1 MRNARKVLS
10 LFLVLSLLLGVF
22 AAGGTSFAA
31 GPDVRNV
38 IVLVAD
44 GCGSTHTTLA
54 RWYQGQPLT
63 LDGMVTGGV
72 ITHSADSMITDSA
85 PAATAFATGYKSD
98 TKFISVLPAVID
110 VPHVQSVSDN
120 DKYRPVASVLEAA
133 KLAGKSTGLVATS
146 NIQHATPACYSAH
159 WPNRNDYN
167 EIAEQ
172 QVYEDIDVVFGG
184 GRQYL
189 LPVHKGGKR
198 TDGAD
203 LINELKYRG
212 YKIVDNTADMKKFDG
227 TKVWGLFADDALA
240 YDMDRDP
247 AKEPS
252 LAEMTQKAIEILS
265 KNKKGFFLFIEGS
278 KVDWASHANDPIGV
292 ISDVLAFD
300 RAVKTAVDF
309 AKKDGHTLVIAF
321 SDHGNGGMSIG
332 SMESNK
338 NYDTLKPSQVVD
350 PLKKAKL
357 TGEGLEAKLNAD
369 RSNIAEVMAAY
380 YGITDLT
387 EQEIQA
393 IKEAK
398 PGSLN
403 YAVGP
408 MISKRSM
415 IGWTTNGHCGEDL
428 FLYAYGPQKPAGLLD
443 NTQIAKHIAAAMGL
457 DLAKTSKTLF
467 TPAEAFKTLSAEVTV
482 DKSDPEN
489 PVIKVQKGHTTMTLK
504 TSTDIAVFNGKTY
517 ILNGPSLLITVK
529 NKAGEITHERAY
541 VPQQAVDLFAGQVK
555 KAA

>member
-1 MRNARKVLS
+1 MPINR
-10 LFLVLSLLLGVF
+10 FL
-22 AAGGTSFAA
+22 
-31 GPDVRNV
+31 
-38 IVLVAD
+38 I
-44 GCGSTHTTLA
+44 
-54 RWYQGQPLT
+54 
-63 LDGMVTGGV
+63 
-72 ITHSADSMITDSA
+72 
-85 PAATAFATGYKSD
+85 
-98 TKFISVLPAVID
+98 
-110 VPHVQSVSDN
+110 
-120 DKYRPVASVLEAA
+120 
-133 KLAGKSTGLVATS
+133 
-146 NIQHATPACYSAH
+146 
-159 WPNRNDYN
+159 
-167 EIAEQ
+167 
-172 QVYEDIDVVFGG
+172 
-184 GRQYL
+184 
-189 LPVHKGGKR
+189 
-198 TDGAD
+198 
-203 LINELKYRG
+203 
-212 YKIVDNTADMKKFDG
+212 
-227 TKVWGLFADDALA
+227 
-240 YDMDRDP
+240 
-247 AKEPS
+247 
-252 LAEMTQKAIEILS
+252 

-415 IGWTTNGHCGEDL
+415 IGWATNGHCGEDI

-443 NTQIAKHIAAAMGL
+443 NTQIKHIGAAMGL

-489 PVIKVQKGHTTMTLK
+489 PVIKGQKGHTTMTLK

-541 VPQQAVDLFAGQVK
+541 VPQQAVDLFVGQVK